1 MNNKVD
7 WGGFCVIL
15 AMYAVFI
22 FIGWLASRKVKKGST
37 ADMILAGRGVPV
49 LLAVLTMTATWVD
62 GGYILGTAEG
72 AFTGMASAIQ
82 GGVGFGLSLVLGGI
96 FFARIMRARGYT
108 TLIDPFEERFGKKWA
123 AVLSLPALL
132 GEVFW
137 SAELLVAV
145 GAAFGV
151 ILNMDLTTAILV
163 SAVIVTF
170 YTMLGGMWAVAY
182 TDAFQLI
189 LIPVGLIVALP
200 FVFQHVGG
208 FKSAWEQY
216 QINKG
221 DAASFLPPLTANS
234 FWNTGSI
241 TSWWDTSAMLVLG
254 GIPWNCYFQR
264 VLSSKTPNGARKQ
277 SLIAGVLT
285 ILLTVPPLLLGIV
298 AVVYWKDGLANPT
311 MAVPFM
317 FQQLVPYWVG
327 LLGLVAIVGAVTS
340 SFSSSILS
348 AGSMFAWNWY
358 LRLIS
363 PQANVDRMQRVVRI
377 SIVALG
383 IAATWM
389 ALKVESVQALWF
401 FTSDLVFVLL
411 FPQLVMVLFDPKTNK
426 AGSIAAFIVS
436 FLLRFGGGDT
446 LFGLPKLIPY
456 PDWWPVRTVAA
467 IVGFILLAGVSR
479 LMGNAKGYQT
489 TNNDNNKPGVLQP
502 ALVN

>member
-7 WGGFCVIL
+7 WGGVCIIFM
-15 AMYAVFI
+15 MYAVFI
-22 FIGWLASRKVKKGST
+22 LIGWLASRKVKKGS
-37 ADMILAGRGVPV
+37 AAEMILAGRGVPV
-49 LLAVLTMTATWVD
+49 WLAIMTMTATWVD

-72 AFTGMASAIQ
+72 AFNSMASAIQ

-96 FFARIMRARGYT
+96 FFAKIMRKRGYT

-137 SAELLVAV
+137 SAELLVAI
-145 GAAFGV
+145 GATFGV
-151 ILNMDLTTAILV
+151 VLNMDLTSSILL

-182 TDAFQLI
+182 TDAFQLL
-189 LIPVGLIVALP
+189 LIPIGLIIALP

-208 FKSAWEQY
+208 LKSAWEQY
-216 QINKG
+216 QAAKG
-221 DAASFLPPLTANS
+221 AAAGFIPPVHANS
-234 FWNTGSI
+234 FWNTGGI
-241 TSWWDTSAMLVLG
+241 TSWWDTTAMLVLG

-277 SLIAGVLT
+277 SIIAGILT

-298 AVVYWKDGLANPT
+298 AVVYYKGSLANPT

-317 FQQLVPYWVG
+317 FHELVPYWVG
-327 LLGLVAIVGAVTS
+327 ILGLVAIVGAVTS

-348 AGSMFAWNWY
+348 AGSMFTWNWY
-358 LRLIS
+358 LKLIS
-363 PQANVDRMQRVVRI
+363 PKAAIDRVQRVVRI
-377 SIVALG
+377 SVIALG

-411 FPQLVMVLFDPKTNK
+411 FPQLVMVLFDPKTNR
-426 AGSIAAFIVS
+426 AGSIAAFVVS
-436 FLLRFGGGDT
+436 FLLRFGGGDP
-446 LFGLPKLIPY
+446 LFGLHKIIPY
-456 PDWWPVRTVAA
+456 PDWWPVRAVAA
-467 IVGFILLAGVSR
+467 AVGFILLAVVSR
-479 LMGNAKGYQT
+479 LTPDA
-489 TNNDNNKPGVLQP
+489 NNTKKEKIIVDDAGAVFS
-502 ALVN
+502 